1 MKLQQISWVPL
12 YTIIM
17 YDMEKSKIAS
27 GKSNYFKVFTIHYIK
42 NNSSCIF
49 FVALKVA

>member
-17 YDMEKSKIAS
+17 YDMEKSKIVS

-42 NNSSCIF
+42 NNSSCSF

>member
-1 MKLQQISWVPL
+1 
-12 YTIIM
+12 M
-17 YDMEKSKIAS
+17 YDMEKSEIEFR
-27 GKSNYFKVFTIHYIK
+27 KSKYFKVFTIHYIK